1 MHNYVIAFNAV
12 HWHQRDNS
20 HWSRN
25 KKGAFIMAN
34 KKVKAI
40 KSEIKSRKKTIAKQ
54 EVKLKKAKK
63 ALKKA
68 A

>member
-1 MHNYVIAFNAV
+1 MCIEMHPIVTNYALDINE
-12 HWHQRDNS
+12 
-20 HWSRN
+20 
-25 KKGAFIMAN
+25 GASIMAN